1 MQKKNAQSNGV
12 VMIRDALP
20 DKLASMHYYDKTW
33 CDIKRMVFSPFF
45 FYLINQRFYGMID
58 DMEVVEMI

>member
-12 VMIRDALP
+12 VMRRDALP

-45 FYLINQRFYGMID
+45 FI
-58 DMEVVEMI
+58 

>member
-12 VMIRDALP
+12 VMRRDALP

-45 FYLINQRFYGMID
+45 FLFDKSAFLWYDR
-58 DMEVVEMI
+58 